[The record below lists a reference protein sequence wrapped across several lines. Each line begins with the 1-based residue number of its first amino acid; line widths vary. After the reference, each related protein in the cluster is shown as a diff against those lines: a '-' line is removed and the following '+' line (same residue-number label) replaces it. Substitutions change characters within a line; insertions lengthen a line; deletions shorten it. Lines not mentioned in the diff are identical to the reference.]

1 MKVLDPRLN
10 AMRPDLADET
20 LRGQIDAQH
29 FVTGIKFQISRPIV
43 SVLKR
48 PEKDAPQTTQALL
61 GEICLVFE
69 NKNGW
74 AWVKLL
80 RDSYVGYVEASALN
94 SEIVAPTHKV
104 LVPSTLVY
112 PKPDIKSGP
121 VQFLPRHAQVAVT
134 SQNGTFAAGHSGG
147 FIFAAHLAALNA
159 KAQDFVAI
167 AEDYL
172 NVPYYWGGKSIYG
185 TDCSGLVQ
193 TALQACGIEAPR
205 DSDMQENALG
215 HLVADHHNLRRG
227 DLIFWSGHVGIMQ
240 NATQLLH
247 ANGHTMKTT
256 SETLADVVS
265 RSDKPI
271 SSIKRMA

>member
-1 MKVLDPRLN
+1 MKNLDPRLN

-20 LRGQIDAQH
+20 LRGQVEAEH
-29 FVTGIKFQISRPIV
+29 FVKGVQFQIAKPIV
-43 SVLKR
+43 PVLKR
-48 PEKDAPQTTQALL
+48 PEHDAPQTTQALL
-61 GEICLVFE
+61 GETCVVFE

-74 AWVKLL
+74 AWVQLL

-94 SEIVAPTHKV
+94 NEVVAPTHKV
-104 LVPSTLVY
+104 VVPSTLLY

-121 VQFLPRHAQVAVT
+121 VQFLPRHAQVAVKEN
-134 SQNGTFAAGHSGG
+134 QGAFAALNSGG
-147 FIFAAHLAALNA
+147 FIFAAHLAVLSA

-172 NVPYYWGGKSIYG
+172 NVPYFWGGKSIYG
-185 TDCSGLVQ
+185 IDCSGVVQ

-205 DSDMQENALG
+205 DSDMQERALG
-215 HLVADHHNLRRG
+215 QMVADHHNLRRG
-227 DLIFWSGHVGIMQ
+227 DLIFWPGHVGIMQ

-247 ANGHTMKTT
+247 ANGHAMKTT

-271 SSIKRMA
+271 SAIKRLA